1 MVEKITITPQE
12 VRGLGD
18 IISPKTLTDF
28 NKQYSTLTTTTDTVH
43 GVTTTIYDLDST
55 ILFSDKGTTNNK
67 NTNWQNYSNRLTIE
81 TDTEGTTVTKGSSN
95 GFYYVKNGDQTFTN
109 YIAEFDII
117 SCANVFWYANGT
129 STQNIINLGTYFG
142 SGGHCK
148 IVSEEGVAKAYKD
161 GTQVGNDITITA
173 TAPYG
178 LGFRIN
184 AGDGT
189 RNIKYK
195 NFRVHRL

>member
-18 IISPKTLTDF
+18 IISPKTLSDF

-43 GVTTTIYDLDST
+43 GVNTTIYDLNST

-129 STQNIINLGTYFG
+129 STQNIINLGTYFAN
-142 SGGHCK
+142 GGHCK
-148 IVSEEGVAKAYKD
+148 IVCDDGVAKAYKD
-161 GTQVGNDITITA
+161 GTQVGSDITITA
-173 TAPYG
+173 TSPYG

-195 NFRVHRL
+195 NLIIYTE

>member
-1 MVEKITITPQE
+1 MEKITITPNM

-18 IISPKTLTDF
+18 IISPKTLSDF

-95 GFYYVKNGDQTFTN
+95 GFYYVNNGSQSYTD
-109 YIAEFDII
+109 YIVEFDII
-117 SCANVFWYANGT
+117 SCLNVFWYANGT
-129 STQNIINLGTYFG
+129 STQNIINLGTYFAN
-142 SGGHCK
+142 GGHCK
-148 IVSEEGVAKAYKD
+148 IVSEDGVAKAYKD
-161 GTQVGNDITITA
+161 GTQVGSDITITA
-173 TAPYG
+173 TSPYG

-195 NFRVHRL
+195 NLIIYTE